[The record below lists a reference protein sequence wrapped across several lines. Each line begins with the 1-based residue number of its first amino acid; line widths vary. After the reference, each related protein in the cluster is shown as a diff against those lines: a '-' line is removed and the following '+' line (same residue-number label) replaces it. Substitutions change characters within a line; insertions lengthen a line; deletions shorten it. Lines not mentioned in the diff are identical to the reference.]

1 MFICNECLREHY
13 DNPDA
18 GLFPRSVGPCE
29 ICSRKRICVDIQSSW
44 LKLKPIRQ
52 AEPKPEM
59 RSREEIQRAV
69 DRLKQALREADNPDQ
84 LILGT
89 TATKG
94 LIKALDWALGSDEQN
109 GFGELLKELEQQGP
123 LRKPS

>member
-1 MFICNECLREHY
+1 MFICNECLRKHY

-18 GLFPRSVGPCE
+18 GLFPRSMGPCE
-29 ICSRKRICVDIQSSW
+29 ICSKQKICVDIQSGW
-44 LKLKPIRQ
+44 LKPKPKP
-52 AEPKPEM
+52 APKPVPEM

-69 DRLKQALREADNPDQ
+69 DRLKQALREADDPHQ
-84 LILGT
+84 LIHGT

-94 LIKALDWALGSDEQN
+94 LIKALEWTLGSDEEK
-109 GFGELLKELEQQGP
+109 GFGELLKELDQQGP